1 MTSSVPPSTTRFRP
15 SQRFAGHSASGGSTD
30 LIGIILPMRTMS
42 THVLP
47 TGIVTFLF
55 SDIEGSTRLLQ
66 DLGDGYLELLQRHNR
81 IFREAIREQDGAE
94 IGTEGDSF
102 FVVFPNPLGA
112 VQAAARI
119 QLSLADHPFAEPVR
133 VRMGLHTGQ
142 GRLVADDY
150 IGIDVN
156 RAARIAA
163 AGHGGQ
169 ILISDATRALV
180 EPDLPAHLTVRDLG
194 SHRLKDLAHPERLYQ
209 LVVEGLPAEFA
220 PPKSL
225 DARPNNLPLQLTRF
239 IGRREEVSQIKG
251 RLLNGARLL
260 TLTGPGG
267 TGKTRLAL
275 EVAAETL
282 TAFEDGAW
290 FVDLSSTMDSGLVIS
305 TIAEILGVKEKPGR
319 PLQDA
324 LERSLKDRAMLVVLD
339 NFEQVV
345 DAGAA
350 VERLLQAAARLKILV
365 TSRAA
370 LHRYGEQEF
379 PVPPL
384 DLPDPGNLPDLA
396 SLTRYEAIGLF
407 IERAIAVKP
416 DFALTENN
424 APSVAEITVRLD
436 GLPLAIELAASRVKI
451 LSPQAIVERLGRGS
465 PLLVSR
471 APDAPARQR
480 TLRGTIEWSYDL
492 LQEDQRRLFQQ
503 ISVFQGGGSL
513 EALETVCSPAP
524 GVDTIEGLGSLVDNS
539 LLRRVETED
548 GEPRFVMLE
557 TIKGYAADRLNDAP
571 DLSDAIRRA
580 HAAYFADF
588 AQQQWEHLTGLG
600 REPALTA
607 MAADIDNLRIAWR
620 YWVAERDL
628 DQLKKLVDSMW
639 LLYDARG
646 WYHATIEITTDL
658 LEVLSSTPSTPE
670 RAIQEVMLRT
680 SLARALMAIHGY
692 TREVEE
698 AYGRAL
704 ELFEGQREIP
714 QLFPVL
720 RSLASFY
727 TYRAEFEKGAQV
739 GREILRLAEVQ
750 DDPSMRVD
758 GHLVLGSSIAFQH
771 DLHGGL
777 EHLDSA
783 IASFESQ
790 GYRFRRFRLG
800 NNPGV
805 ACFTTSALVLWMLGH
820 PDRAL
825 ERANRA
831 VALATELG
839 HPFTLAYGLFHSG
852 FLHLWRRE
860 PELVGDRAMG
870 VLDVAHEH
878 ELPIWKALGHC
889 LRGAANT
896 GMGRFDEGLAEIR
909 QGLDLYQGLKTPP
922 VFWPLLLSVQAGAYA
937 RSGRPADGLGL
948 IEEAIEIAGSGLTLV
963 PEFYLLKGDLLLA
976 LPDANGTSAESWF
989 QRAFDVAEGV
999 DARMSQLRA
1008 AIRLCRLWRDQGN
1021 VEQGGRMLRAVYEA
1035 FMEGFATLDLIEARE
1050 LLESL

>member
-1 MTSSVPPSTTRFRP
+1 MATRE
-15 SQRFAGHSASGGSTD
+15 
-30 LIGIILPMRTMS
+30 
-42 THVLP
+42 LP
-47 TGIVTFLF
+47 TGTVTFLF

-66 DLGDGYLELLQRHNR
+66 ELRDSYVDLLQRHNR
-81 IFREAIREQDGAE
+81 IFREVIREQDGAE

-112 VQAAARI
+112 VEAATRI
-119 QLSLADHPFAEPVR
+119 QRLLAEHPVLEPVR
-133 VRMGLHTGQ
+133 VRMGLHTGE
-142 GRLVADDY
+142 GRLAADDY
-150 IGIDVN
+150 IGIDVH

-180 EPDLPAHLTVRDLG
+180 EPDLPPDLTLRDLG
-194 SHRLKDLAHPERLYQ
+194 PHRLKDLAHPEHLYQ
-209 LVVEGLPAEFA
+209 LVVQGLPSEF
-220 PPKSL
+220 PPPRSL

-239 IGRREEVSQIKG
+239 IGRQEEVSEIKR

-282 TAFEDGAW
+282 AVFEDGAW
-290 FVDLSSTMDSGLVIS
+290 FVDLAPIMDSALVIS

-324 LERSLKDRAMLVVLD
+324 LERTLRDKAMLVVLD

-345 DAGAA
+345 EAGAA
-350 VERLLQAAARLKILV
+350 VERLLQAAPRLKVLV
-365 TSRAA
+365 TSRAV

-396 SLTRYEAIGLF
+396 SLAEYEAIGLF
-407 IERAIAVKP
+407 IERATAVQP
-416 DFALTENN
+416 DFALNENN
-424 APSVAEITVRLD
+424 APSVVEITVRLD

-451 LSPQAIVERLGRGS
+451 LSPQSIVERLGRGS
-465 PLLVSR
+465 PWLISR
-471 APDAPARQR
+471 VADAPARQR
-480 TLRGTIEWSYDL
+480 TLRGAIEWSYEL
-492 LQEDQRRLFQQ
+492 LQEDERQLFEQ
-503 ISVFQGGGSL
+503 ISVFQGGGTL
-513 EALETVCSPAP
+513 EAIEAVCSPAP
-524 GVDTIEGLGSLVDNS
+524 GGDTLDGLASLVDNS
-539 LLRRVETED
+539 LLRQVEAED

-557 TIKGYAADRLNDAP
+557 TIKEYAAERLDDLP
-571 DLSDAIRRA
+571 DFSAAIRRA

-600 REPALTA
+600 REPALAA
-607 MAADIDNLRIAWR
+607 MAADIENLRIAWR
-620 YWVAERDL
+620 YWVAESDL
-628 DQLKKLVDSMW
+628 DLLNKLVDSLW
-639 LLYDARG
+639 LLYDGRG
-646 WYHATIEITTDL
+646 WYHATIEVTTDL
-658 LEVLSSTPSTPE
+658 LNVLSSTPSSPE
-670 RAIQEVMLRT
+670 RAMQEVMLRT

-698 AYGRAL
+698 AYARAL
-704 ELFEGQREIP
+704 ELFEGQRELP

-720 RSLASFY
+720 RGLASFY
-727 TYRAEFEKGAQV
+727 NYRAEFEKGAQV

-758 GHLVLGSSIAFQH
+758 GHLVLGSSIALGH
-771 DLHGGL
+771 DLRGGL

-790 GYRFRRFRLG
+790 GYRPRRFRLG

-839 HPFTLAYGLFHSG
+839 HPFTQAYALFHSS

-860 PELVGDRAMG
+860 PELVRDRAIG
-870 VLDVAHEH
+870 VLDVADEH
-878 ELPIWKALGHC
+878 DLQIWKALGTC
-889 LRGAANT
+889 LLGAANT
-896 GMGRFDEGLAEIR
+896 GMERFEEGLTQI
-909 QGLDLYQGLKTPP
+909 
-922 VFWPLLLSVQAGAYA
+922 
-937 RSGRPADGLGL
+937 
-948 IEEAIEIAGSGLTLV
+948 
-963 PEFYLLKGDLLLA
+963 
-976 LPDANGTSAESWF
+976 
-989 QRAFDVAEGV
+989 
-999 DARMSQLRA
+999 
-1008 AIRLCRLWRDQGN
+1008 
-1021 VEQGGRMLRAVYEA
+1021 
-1035 FMEGFATLDLIEARE
+1035 
-1050 LLESL
+1050 